1 MKLSCPD
8 TPRTSSP
15 QDQGVEELVDV
26 TEELSEVVIPV
37 NSYLK
42 PGDERLYITL
52 RIRDLEVPT
61 LIDTGFSGS
70 LMFQAC
76 LFYELQQQGGVRLTP
91 TTGHVT
97 VADGNKA
104 EIAGLCNP
112 IVYVGSKRWKGKAIL
127 VKGLNY
133 PAIMGVRMLN
143 DLGAVIDTKNR
154 TISINGDDP
163 EEVAEL
169 LTLFEVA
176 SGEVAEDEDEWPEPP
191 PDITVHED
199 VETSHRLVSPDE
211 LQEFNQFIKSSHVQ
225 FNKCSGPANVSPL
238 RLYVDPHQPPVKM
251 RSYPLSP
258 AMQKVAKEEVEKMLA
273 KGIIKESDSPW
284 NSPAFLLRKKTGDW
298 RFTVDFREVN
308 KRCRRNSHPL
318 PFINETLDQLRDSA
332 FISTLDLEAGYHQC
346 PLTADSQEVTA
357 FSIVGLGHF
366 EFTRVPF
373 GLSTAP
379 NHFQAE
385 MERALKEAIA
395 EGYVLLF
402 LDDIVIV
409 SKTFREHIVHLQ
421 RVLELLVAANLKLNW
436 KKCHFLREQVE
447 FLGHV
452 VGSGKIQVS
461 PKKCEAILNFPR
473 PKTPKQLRGFLSL
486 VSFCRRFI
494 PGLADKSAL
503 LTAMLK
509 KDAKIEWTDERNEA
523 FLRLKQSLVEPPV
536 LHMPDFSLPFEIR
549 ADASDYALGA
559 ILLQRDEDQYNV
571 IAYHSKIFTAPER
584 NYTTTEKECLAVLSA
599 CEKWKHYIMGQ
610 KTVVRTDHSSL
621 TWLQNIK
628 NPTGRLA
635 RWTTRLSV
643 FDLEIMFLKGSEN
656 QLADCLSRAYGD
668 VPFAVE
674 GEAVSAASI
683 QFADTTDHWYQKMCT
698 NVEQNPKRFP
708 NFLIKDKLLYK
719 KVTRP
724 GTKAMEWKLVVPTSE
739 RPKLLQQ
746 YHDSLYGAHL
756 GVRKTYCK
764 LAQDYYWPKMALE
777 CKKYVRGCADCQKHK
792 APNVKAAGEMTVR
805 KTDEIRP
812 NQIVT
817 LDLMGPLPCTTNRNQ
832 FILVCVCAATK
843 FLIAVPLK
851 KATADNVLKAFQ
863 VFWVSF
869 LGIPKILQTDNGS
882 QLVSKKMQ
890 AYCTQMGIQLNHSPY
905 YFPASN
911 MCERY
916 NRNIKTALAI
926 FAKGNHRNWDQHLP
940 FIQFALNSAVS
951 ETTGYSPNKLIF
963 GREIDQPFSSD
974 PALLGGSKTP
984 FDPKAHV
991 DQSNNE
997 LPKIYAKAVEATNR
1011 AKQSQQR
1018 QYNLRH
1024 RPVVFSKGDLVWK
1037 QTFEKSSA
1045 ADYLTAKLMPKYN
1058 GPFRIKDV
1066 LSKTQY
1072 ELEDLNGKI
1081 HGRWNVTH
1089 LKPLNEDTRL

>member
-1 MKLSCPD
+1 MA
-8 TPRTSSP
+8 
-15 QDQGVEELVDV
+15 ELLDV
-26 TEELSEVVIPV
+26 TEDLSEVVIPV
-37 NSYLK
+37 TSWLK
-42 PGDERLYITL
+42 QGDDRLYITL
-52 RIRDLEVPT
+52 RIRDLEIPT

-76 LFYELQQQGGVRLTP
+76 LFYELQHQGGVRLTP
-91 TTGHVT
+91 TTGYVT

-112 IVYVGSKRWKGKAIL
+112 IVHIGARQWKGKAIL
-127 VKGLNY
+127 VKGLSY
-133 PAIMGVRMLN
+133 PAIMGVKMLN
-143 DLGAVIDTKNR
+143 DLRAVIDTKNR
-154 TISINGDDP
+154 AITISSEDP
-163 EEVAEL
+163 QEAAEL
-169 LTLFEVA
+169 LSLFEVA
-176 SGEVAEDEDEWPEPP
+176 SVGVADDVDEWPEPP
-191 PDITVHED
+191 PDSTTHKN
-199 VETSHRLVSPDE
+199 VETTHRLVSPEE
-211 LQEFNQFIKSSHVQ
+211 LQLFNELLRESHEQ
-225 FNKCSGPANVSPL
+225 FNKCTGPAKVAPL
-238 RLYVDPHQPPVKM
+238 QLYVDPHQPPVKM

-258 AMQKVAKEEVEKMLA
+258 VMQKVAKEEVEKMLA
-273 KGIIKESDSPW
+273 KGIIKASDSPW

-298 RFTVDFREVN
+298 RFTIDYREVN

-357 FSIVGLGHF
+357 FSIVGLGHY

-379 NHFQAE
+379 NHFQAG
-385 MERALKEAIA
+385 MERVLKEAIA
-395 EGYVLLF
+395 QGYVLLF

-409 SKTFREHIVHLQ
+409 SKTFEEHVAHVGK
-421 RVLELLVAANLKLNW
+421 VLALLVAANLKLNW
-436 KKCHFLREQVE
+436 KKCHFLKEQVE

-461 PKKCEAILNFPR
+461 PKKCEAIINFPR

-503 LTAMLK
+503 LTEMLK
-509 KDAKIEWTDERNEA
+509 KDAKIEWTEERNDA
-523 FLRLKQSLVEPPV
+523 FVRLKQSLVEPPV

-549 ADASDYALGA
+549 ADASDFALGA

-571 IAYHSKIFTAPER
+571 VAYHSKIFTAPER

-599 CEKWKHYIMGQ
+599 CEKWKHYLMGQ
-610 KTVVRTDHSSL
+610 KTIVRTDHSSL

-635 RWTTRLSV
+635 RWATRLSV
-643 FDLEIMFLKGSEN
+643 FDLQIVFLKGSEN
-656 QLADCLSRAYGD
+656 QVADCLSRAYGED
-668 VPFAVE
+668 TLSGE
-674 GEAVSAASI
+674 GEAVSAASV
-683 QFADTTDHWYQKMCT
+683 QFADTTDHWYQEMCT
-698 NVEQNPKRFP
+698 NVEQKPRKYPHFRVE
-708 NFLIKDKLLYK
+708 DKVLYK
-719 KVTRP
+719 KVKRP
-724 GTKAMEWKLVVPTSE
+724 DTKATEWKLVVPTSD
-739 RPKLLQQ
+739 RPRLLQQ

-764 LAQDYYWPKMALE
+764 LAQDYYWPKMGLE
-777 CKKYVRGCADCQKHK
+777 CKKYVKGCADCQKYK

-817 LDLMGPLPCTTNRNQ
+817 LDLMGPMPCTPNRHQ

-851 KATADNVLKAFQ
+851 KANADNILKALQ
-863 VFWVSF
+863 VHWVSF
-869 LGIPKILQTDNGS
+869 MGVPKILQTDNAS
-882 QLVSKKMQ
+882 QLISKKMQ

-916 NRNIKTALAI
+916 NRNIKTSLAI
-926 FAKGNHRNWDQHLP
+926 FAKDNHRNWDQHLS
-940 FIQFALNSAVS
+940 FIQFALNSAIS
-951 ETTGYSPNKLIF
+951 ETTGYSPNKLMF
-963 GREIDQPFSSD
+963 GREIDQPFSAD
-974 PALLGGSKTP
+974 PALLNGTKSP
-984 FDPKAHV
+984 FDPNGHV
-991 DQSNNE
+991 QQADCE
-997 LPKIYAKAVEATNR
+997 LAKIYAKAVESTNR
-1011 AKQSQQR
+1011 AKKEQQK

-1024 RPVVFSKGDLVWK
+1024 RSVVFNKGDLVWL
-1037 QTFEKSSA
+1037 QTFHKSNA
-1045 ADYLTAKLMPKYN
+1045 ADYMTAKLMPKYN
-1058 GPFRIKDV
+1058 GPYRVKAV
-1066 LSKTQY
+1066 LSKSQY
-1072 ELEDLNGKI
+1072 ELETLNGKS

-1089 LKPLNEDTRL
+1089 LKPLNSDTRL